1 MGAATGWPIPMRES
15 GRRSLR
21 ARLVW
26 AFFLLT
32 TFVLIVLIGAL
43 FAIGEAQEADLIDEV
58 IDSALDSVV
67 VQGMSSQR
75 GVLGEN
81 LTVYRAPVGSV
92 PAGVPAPVAALPV
105 GLHEWVTGGTEYH
118 IGIREHNGERLY
130 LFYDETG
137 YARRMAWLYWSL
149 GIGGVLLSLLS
160 LTLGYRIARSL
171 LRQFEHLTTGL
182 SEGDGP
188 LARPDQDREV
198 ALLARALDDYRAR
211 NAALIARERE
221 FTANVSHELRTPL
234 TRIRTSAELL
244 AEGVH
249 DDGSRA
255 QRIVLA
261 VDELER
267 RLKGLLFL
275 ARGDAAPPLRALE
288 LRPFV
293 DGLLEPYR
301 DGCQARGIALDN
313 RIPAQATVDVAPDLL
328 ALLLDNLLRNAVQYT
343 GSGSIVTTFDDG
355 WLAVRDTG
363 IGIPADQQ
371 QQVFER
377 HFRAGNLGDGSGLGL
392 AIVREVAAR
401 CGWRC
406 EIDSDLGKGTVVRV
420 RLG

>member
-1 MGAATGWPIPMRES
+1 MREAA
-15 GRRSLR
+15 RRSLR

-32 TFVLIVLIGAL
+32 TFVLVVLIAAL

-58 IDSALDSVV
+58 IDSALDSVI
-67 VQGMSSQR
+67 VQGMSSPR

-81 LTVYRAPVGSV
+81 LTVYRAPIGAI
-92 PAGVPAPVAALPV
+92 PAGMPAPVAALPA

-118 IGIREHNGERLY
+118 IGIREHDGERFY

-171 LRQFEHLTTGL
+171 LRQFEHLTAGL
-182 SEGDGP
+182 AQGEGP
-188 LARPDQDREV
+188 LSRPDQDREV

-244 AEGVH
+244 AEGVQ

-275 ARGDAAPPLRALE
+275 ARGDATPPLRTVD

-301 DGCQARGIALDN
+301 ESCEARGIALDN
-313 RIPAQATVDVAPDLL
+313 CIPAQAAVDVAPDLL
-328 ALLLDNLLRNAVQYT
+328 ALLLDNLVRNAVQYT
-343 GSGSIVTTFDDG
+343 ERGSIVTRFDDG
-355 WLAVRDTG
+355 WLSVRDTG
-363 IGIPADQQ
+363 IGIAQDQQ
-371 QQVFER
+371 QRVFER
-377 HFRAGNLGDGSGLGL
+377 HFRAGNTGDGSGLGL

-406 EIDSDLGKGTVVRV
+406 EIDSHPGKGTEVRV
-420 RLG
+420 RIR